1 LASLLQE
8 AKAKLQSVTDGTI
21 LVSDNGED
29 VETTMSFVTPT
40 MVHDLETAITRAET
54 ITDAFTKEE
63 FLEVIGVLES
73 ALMAFAPQQGTKEKE
88 KTFQDVVDD
97 LRSGR
102 NQNVVTYAR
111 DKEQHAILWV
121 NGIVPPKR
129 GDEDAFKT
137 EKWGDYVYE
146 YAEEGQGEGWT
157 DVNKIDQSGKERL
170 LCYAAASANQLHW
183 FFRVNQDKITQ
194 YLTKLDDATKKE
206 VIASFMNSYHG
217 QQDSYI
223 YHTAFR
229 SLFTPLSYAYHTDIV
244 NDYVINGYPL
254 PSQSQAEG
262 FQNTDQSLEKPD
274 AGKYAGLFYS
284 VFGGKKLT
292 SRMGAG
298 DYATFQSR
306 LLGALKDGDS
316 VALVHSTGSLA
327 THIVTV
333 WGAEVDQKGNLVA
346 VYVTD
351 SDNTDESY
359 SYQALERK
367 LIKNSAGAVK
377 LSINVA
383 NPNHGATIM
392 ELVTLEDGAMQ
403 RNNFLS
409 Q

>member
-1 LASLLQE
+1 
-8 AKAKLQSVTDGTI
+8 
-21 LVSDNGED
+21 
-29 VETTMSFVTPT
+29 M
-40 MVHDLETAITRAET
+40 
-54 ITDAFTKEE
+54 
-63 FLEVIGVLES
+63 
-73 ALMAFAPQQGTKEKE
+73 
-88 KTFQDVVDD
+88 
-97 LRSGR
+97 
-102 NQNVVTYAR
+102 
-111 DKEQHAILWV
+111 
-121 NGIVPPKR
+121 PPKR

-229 SLFTPLSYAYHTDIV
+229 SLFAPLSYAYHTDIV

-262 FQNTDQSLEKPD
+262 FQNADQSLEKPD

-333 WGAEVDQKGNLVA
+333 WGAEVDDKGNLIA

-367 LIKNSAGAVK
+367 LIKNFAGAVK

-392 ELVTLEDGAMQ
+392 ELVTLEDGATHW
-403 RNNFLS
+403 NDFLS